1 MSCTQ
6 FPQCAALVVHQTR
19 RVMEA
24 LCLCSHGDKLLHLLS
39 RRQTLDGLKGGQKE
53 KAEGVS
59 GKVMCEQ
66 RDNEKE

>member
-1 MSCTQ
+1 M
-6 FPQCAALVVHQTR
+6 R

-24 LCLCSHGDKLLHLLS
+24 LCLWSHGDKPLHLLS

-59 GKVMCEQ
+59 GKVMCER
-66 RDNEKE
+66 RDGEKE